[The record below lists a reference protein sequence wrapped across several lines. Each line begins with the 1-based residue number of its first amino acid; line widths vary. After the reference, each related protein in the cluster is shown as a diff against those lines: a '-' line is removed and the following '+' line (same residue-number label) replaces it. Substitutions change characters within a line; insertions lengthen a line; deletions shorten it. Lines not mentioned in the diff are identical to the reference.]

1 MRAILFLL
9 ILICLVGL
17 FLWITLSGALL
28 VIGFAFLLFF
38 IIVSVSYNDTAI
50 LFFLG
55 AREIK
60 SADEP
65 TFYAA
70 SSQEAYKLAV
80 TQPCLY
86 YYNGF
91 LERAFVLQNGKTV
104 SLILS
109 KKLLEI
115 CTREEL
121 AAISFELLVQVK
133 RNLAPKRTKVMF
145 LIGLGSWVSNGLVN
159 ILIRLVPYKEF
170 RQTMSLLFLYLTQ
183 PWLELVFKFTLGDK
197 YFRKLASVL
206 EEYPLENSILL
217 KVNLKL
223 RKPEEVYSLISRKMI
238 ELSSVDKSRHF
249 QNIVTLEFLPHEWD
263 LVFDPKPGESV

>member
-1 MRAILFLL
+1 MRATLILFV
-9 ILICLVGL
+9 LICLVGL

-28 VIGFAFLLFF
+28 VIGFVFLVFF
-38 IIVSVSYNDTAI
+38 AIVSVGYNDTAV

-80 TQPCLY
+80 PQPCLY
-86 YYNGF
+86 YYNGS

-109 KKLLEI
+109 KELLEI
-115 CTREEL
+115 CNREEL
-121 AAISFELLVQVK
+121 AAISFELLIQVK
-133 RNLAPKRTKVMF
+133 RNLAFKRTKVMF
-145 LIGLGSWVSNGLVN
+145 LVGLGSWVSNGIVN
-159 ILIRLVPYKEF
+159 ILIKLVPFIEF

-183 PWLELVFKFTLGDK
+183 PWLELVFKLTLGDT
-197 YFRKLASVL
+197 YFKKLASVL
-206 EEYPLENSILL
+206 EEFPLENSVLL
-217 KVNLKL
+217 KVSSKL
-223 RKPEEVYSLISRKMI
+223 RRPEEIYSLTSRKMI
-238 ELSSVDKSRHF
+238 ELSSVNKSRHF

-263 LVFDPKPGESV
+263 LIFDPKPGESV